1 MSIVISPRSFAMV
14 ASSSRRSLPSH
25 IPAHLA
31 AVVLLLLSI
40 ACTDKDLP
48 APADG
53 GDCRPTEHAPLPTG
67 ARGVPIDPQK
77 GYALKEVRGGLYWV
91 TNGSDQAAF
100 LVATT
105 GVIVIDAP
113 PGLAVALNAA
123 IRSVTDLPVTHLVY
137 SHYHADHIGGAS
149 AISTTATVVAHSATK
164 TALLAAADPKRPI
177 PTVTFEDA
185 YTLTVG
191 NQTLQL
197 SYAGPN
203 HVAGNIFI
211 YAPAQRT
218 LILID
223 IVWPGWSPFLAL
235 GEAVNITGYRAA
247 LDRAMT
253 FEFDTF
259 IGGHVGRYGT
269 KADVQQTKAFVDD
282 LATEAGAALA
292 AVSIQDVGAEVG
304 FENPYV
310 LVEEWFH
317 RMAKRCADPLISR
330 WSTVLGGADVFARSH
345 CLAMIQHLRID

>member
-1 MSIVISPRSFAMV
+1 MVVSSPRGFAPL
-14 ASSSRRSLPSH
+14 RRYLAIIAAALILPS
-25 IPAHLA
+25 A
-31 AVVLLLLSI
+31 
-40 ACTDKDLP
+40 ACTDKTLP
-48 APADG
+48 APNDG
-53 GDCRPTEHAPLPTG
+53 GDCRPAEHAAIPDN

-77 GYALKEVRGGLYWV
+77 GYAVEQVRSGLYWV
-91 TNGSDQAAF
+91 TNGSEQAAF

-113 PGLAVALNAA
+113 PGLAVSLNAA
-123 IRSVTDLPVTHLVY
+123 IRSVTDLPVTHQIY

-149 AISTTATVVAHSATK
+149 MISTTATVIAHSATK
-164 TALLAAADPKRPI
+164 AALVAAADPKRPI
-177 PTVTFEDA
+177 PTVTFDDA

-191 NQTLQL
+191 NQSLQL
-197 SYAGPN
+197 SYAGAN

-218 LILID
+218 LILVD

-235 GEAVNITGYRAA
+235 GEATNITGYRAA
-247 LDRAMT
+247 LDRALT
-253 FEFDTF
+253 FDFDIF

-282 LATEAGAALA
+282 LATEAAAALA
-292 AVSIQDVGAEVG
+292 TVSIQEVGADVG

-317 RMAKRCADPLISR
+317 RMSKRCADHLISR
-330 WSTVLGGADVFARSH
+330 WSTVLGGTDVFAGSH

>member
-1 MSIVISPRSFAMV
+1 MV
-14 ASSSRRSLPSH
+14 MVVSSLASSLGTRRFLP
-25 IPAHLA
+25 LA
-31 AVVLLLLSI
+31 AVFLLSWA
-40 ACTDKDLP
+40 ACTDKSLP
-48 APADG
+48 APSD
-53 GDCRPTEHAPLPTG
+53 GDCRPTEHAVLPAG
-67 ARGVPIDPQK
+67 ARGVPIDPQR
-77 GYALKEVRGGLYWV
+77 GYAVEQIRGGLYWV
-91 TNGSDQAAF
+91 TNGSEQAVF

-113 PGLAVALNAA
+113 PALAPSLNAA
-123 IRSVTDLPVTHLVY
+123 IRAVTDLPVTHQIY

-149 AISTTATVVAHSATK
+149 LISTTATVIAHTATK
-164 TALLAAADPKRPI
+164 ASLLAAADPKRPI
-177 PTVTFEDA
+177 PTVTFDDT

-191 NQTLQL
+191 DQTLQL

-218 LILID
+218 LIAID
-223 IVWPGWSPFLAL
+223 IVWPGWAPFLAL

-247 LDRAMT
+247 LDHAMA
-253 FEFDTF
+253 FDFDTF

-292 AVSIQDVGAEVG
+292 MVNIQEVGAEVG

-310 LVEEWFH
+310 LVEEWLH
-317 RMAKRCADPLISR
+317 RMSKRCADPLISR
-330 WSTVLGGADVFARSH
+330 WSSALGGVDVFAASH